1 MDDNLGI
8 IQSKSAKS
16 GNFMQIAI
24 PVTVFQ
30 VYFYLSSSNAQ
41 MFLTKII
48 FPECTLFVVLFLQR
62 NENRVHV
69 HTGLKFGDAVKHY
82 VQKKKILLK
91 GKACHVTC

>member
-8 IQSKSAKS
+8 IQSKSAKN

-24 PVTVFQ
+24 PVTAFQ

-48 FPECTLFVVLFLQR
+48 FPECTLFVLYLQR

-69 HTGLKFGDAVKHY
+69 NTGLKFGDAVKHY
-82 VQKKKILLK
+82 VKK
-91 GKACHVTC
+91 VPF